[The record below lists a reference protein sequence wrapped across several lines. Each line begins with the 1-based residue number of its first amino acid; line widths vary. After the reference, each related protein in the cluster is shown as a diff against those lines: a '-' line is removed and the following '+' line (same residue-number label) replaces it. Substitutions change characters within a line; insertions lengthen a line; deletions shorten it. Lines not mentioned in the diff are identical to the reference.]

1 MLAQTHTH
9 LHLHTRLHKHTHS
22 HTRNYT
28 NTCMLAKAHAL
39 TQTHALAQTHTHALT
54 HTHLHKHTR
63 ACRNTHTY
71 TNSTDLNCR
80 GPLVGNTYTNTHALA
95 GTHTLTQTALTWT
108 AVGRLLGSQWHIEV
122 MRSMASGE
130 ALVITLERGV
140 VVNVGKRKFI
150 AAASLTPSGHVC
162 CVGVPMML
170 QILWISS
177 ACAFVVEC
185 MDSCKALLSW

>member
-1 MLAQTHTH
+1 M
-9 LHLHTRLHKHTHS
+9 
-22 HTRNYT
+22 
-28 NTCMLAKAHAL
+28 
-39 TQTHALAQTHTHALT
+39 
-54 HTHLHKHTR
+54 
-63 ACRNTHTY
+63 
-71 TNSTDLNCR
+71 
-80 GPLVGNTYTNTHALA
+80 
-95 GTHTLTQTALTWT
+95 
-108 AVGRLLGSQWHIEV
+108 GRLLGSQWHIEV